1 MNPQLFA
8 AIHVAACA
16 AALMLG
22 AAVAAAPKGTRW
34 HRHAGRAFVAS
45 MLTLNLSALGLYRL
59 SGGFNGFHALAL
71 FSLAGLAAGWWCA
84 RRARRSALHR
94 ELHGRFMLWSYVGL
108 LAAAASELV
117 VRLPF
122 LPRGGAAFVA
132 AVAGASLLVA
142 ALAALPIERAMRR
155 HASHA
160 RTSR

>member
-34 HRHAGRAFVAS
+34 HRRAGRAFVAS

-84 RRARRSALHR
+84 RRARRRISA
-94 ELHGRFMLWSYVGL
+94 
-108 LAAAASELV
+108 
-117 VRLPF
+117 
-122 LPRGGAAFVA
+122 
-132 AVAGASLLVA
+132 
-142 ALAALPIERAMRR
+142 RR
-155 HASHA
+155 MTVPCR
-160 RTSR
+160 RTPCW

>member
-1 MNPQLFA
+1 MSPQLFA
-8 AIHVAACA
+8 TVHVGACA

-22 AAVAAAPKGTRW
+22 AAVAAAPKGTAW
-34 HRHAGRAFVAS
+34 HRRAGRAFMAS
-45 MLTLNLSALGLYRL
+45 MLVLNLSALGLYRL
-59 SGGFNGFHALAL
+59 SGAFNGFHALAL

-122 LPRGGAAFVA
+122 LPRGSTAFVL
-132 AVAGASLLVA
+132 AVAGASFLVA
-142 ALAALPIERAMRR
+142 AIAVYPIERAMRR
-155 HASHA
+155 RAA
-160 RTSR
+160 RGAP